1 MSKNFKCPYCN
12 KKYLNKQALYNH
24 IEIKHED
31 YISEEFPPSRLYFNY
46 INNKEVGSCVICKKP
61 TEWNN
66 VTERYNRF
74 CSEKCKDKYVEE
86 FQKRMIRVH
95 GKTTQQMLQ
104 DPEMQKKMLSNR
116 KISGKYKWSD
126 NSAEIQYTGSY
137 ELDFLKFLDL
147 FMHFESEDII
157 SPAPQVFTYND
168 NGTKRFY
175 IPDFYIPSINTLV
188 EIKDGQD
195 NRNNHPNRI
204 GRDAEKEKLKD
215 EIMRNQRD
223 YNFVKVVN
231 KDYSI
236 FLNFLM
242 KLKNNTGDVEEKK
255 ERFIP
260 IVDISEEINLIE
272 DRLKVNIINEGNISK
287 LKDTDIPEFNN
298 PEDLSSYMKANIR
311 YKNFDRLMSAKEV
324 FITKSGSCHDQVQ
337 FEDYCFNKMDIPHG
351 KIFLIEHNNDNK
363 AGGRTHTLL
372 WYKKDNQFYWF
383 ENAWGGEEGIHGPY
397 ATLKD
402 LKEEV
407 KNKMLNNSTYKYIE
421 FSNTN
426 GTKIGDTLNDYVK
439 KCLNK

>member
-1 MSKNFKCPYCN
+1 
-12 KKYLNKQALYNH
+12 
-24 IEIKHED
+24 
-31 YISEEFPPSRLYFNY
+31 
-46 INNKEVGSCVICKKP
+46 
-61 TEWNN
+61 
-66 VTERYNRF
+66 
-74 CSEKCKDKYVEE
+74 
-86 FQKRMIRVH
+86 MIRVH